1 VPDESPAAGHPHRTL
16 IRNGFVVT
24 MDDDLGTCPATDVL
38 IGEDGHIAAVG
49 QSLSPDGVDETVDAT
64 DSLVMPGFVDSHR
77 HMYSGLARGTGD
89 GLSYGD
95 YFGEVILDYAQSY
108 TPDDTYVAVRLG
120 AAEAIESGIT
130 TMHAWEHNLLTPDHA
145 AQSLKALTDSGLR
158 GRFSYGPPNVPM
170 TLNPDHVLRLRS
182 AAFTRSPDG
191 RYVTPDGRIDLGI
204 ACRGIELS
212 DESIWRPELEFAR
225 SEHLA
230 ITGHLM
236 AASQI
241 DDLHRAG
248 FLGPDLLGVHAIDA
262 GKSQAKMLGETGTPV
277 SISHGGNG
285 RAGVGWSD
293 PTLLRDAGV
302 KLCISLD
309 SLSGCDTGDF
319 FALMRLIVVATR
331 ALARNPA
338 AYPVTAM
345 LRDATICGAEALGI
359 GDRTGS
365 LVPGKRAD
373 LIVLRTDTLN
383 MTPLANPVAQIV
395 LSAQPRNVHHVW
407 IDGIRRLDA
416 GQLTGKPAAEIV
428 SDGRQHFEQIAGR
441 RGRRVL

>member
-1 VPDESPAAGHPHRTL
+1 MESLSAGQPHRTL
-16 IRNGFVVT
+16 IRNGLVVT
-24 MDDDLGTCPATDVL
+24 MDDELGTCPGTDVL
-38 IGEDGHIAAVG
+38 IGDDGKIAAVG
-49 QSLSPDGVDETVDAT
+49 PLLDADGVEEVVDAT
-64 DSLVMPGFVDSHR
+64 DCLVIPGFVDSHR
-77 HMYSGLARGTGD
+77 HMYSGLARGTGE
-89 GLSYGD
+89 GLGYSD
-95 YFGEVILDYAQSY
+95 YFDEVILGYAQSY

-130 TMHAWEHNLLTPDHA
+130 TMHAWEHNLLTPEHA
-145 AQSLKALTDSGLR
+145 ARSLEALTRSGLR

-170 TLNPDHVLRLRS
+170 TLNPDHVLQLRS
-182 AAFTRSPDG
+182 ASFTRSPEG
-191 RYVTPDGRIDLGI
+191 SYVTAAGRIDLGI

-236 AASQI
+236 APSQI
-241 DDLHRAG
+241 DDLHEAG

-262 GKSQAKMLGETGTPV
+262 GKSQAIMLAETQTPV

-285 RAGVGWSD
+285 RVGAGWSD
-293 PTLLRDAGV
+293 PTLLREAGV

-319 FALMRLIVVATR
+319 FGLMRLILVATR
-331 ALARNPA
+331 AIQRNPS
-338 AYPVTAM
+338 AYPVMTM
-345 LRDATICGAEALGI
+345 LREATIGGAEALGI
-359 GDRTGS
+359 GDITGS
-365 LVPGKRAD
+365 LVPGKCGD
-373 LIVLRTDTLN
+373 IVVLRTDTLN

-416 GQLTGKPAAEIV
+416 GSLVGDSADEIITE
-428 SDGRQHFEQIAGR
+428 GRRHFEQIAAR
-441 RGRRVL
+441 RGRRVR